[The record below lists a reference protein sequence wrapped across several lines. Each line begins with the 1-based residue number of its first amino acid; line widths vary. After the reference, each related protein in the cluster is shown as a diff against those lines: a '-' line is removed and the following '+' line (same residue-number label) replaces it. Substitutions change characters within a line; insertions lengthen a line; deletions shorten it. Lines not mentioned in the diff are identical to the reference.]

1 MVQCLD
7 QRDKRL
13 TTHDLIMRES
23 LRHLSHLLLSDEAVP
38 VSRNNNIE
46 QLPGESHNISN
57 SEEMFKFYSL
67 IYDVKGSLGPVFQT
81 EEGY

>member
-1 MVQCLD
+1 
-7 QRDKRL
+7 
-13 TTHDLIMRES
+13 MRQS
-23 LRHLSHLLLSDEAVP
+23 LRHLSHLLLGDEAVT

-46 QLPGESHNISN
+46 QLPGESHNISK

-81 EEGY
+81 EEVINLERT